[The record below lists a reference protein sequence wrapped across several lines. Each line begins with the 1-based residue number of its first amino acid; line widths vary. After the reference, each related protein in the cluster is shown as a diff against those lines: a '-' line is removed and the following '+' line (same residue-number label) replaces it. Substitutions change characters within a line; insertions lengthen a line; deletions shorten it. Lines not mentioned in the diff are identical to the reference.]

1 MARPVHL
8 EPRTRRFC
16 RGLVRGM
23 FLGALAWL
31 AISVLAL
38 AIGVGL

>member
-16 RGLVRGM
+16 RGLFRGM
-23 FLGALAWL
+23 ILGGLAWIALSALAF
-31 AISVLAL
+31 VL
-38 AIGVGL
+38 GVGL